1 MTQTGLDLFAP
12 TKELWLNAA
21 RDTAHKLLK
30 TKAYVTIEDVIDV
43 CPRPIEIHRNT
54 TGAVFKTDD
63 FTFYGWEQSRR
74 TQSRGRWIMQWQL
87 KQQTREKMKGEK

>member
-12 TKELWLNAA
+12 TKELWLSAA
-21 RDTAHKLLK
+21 RGAALQMLRTRP
-30 TKAYVTIEDVIDV
+30 YVTIEDILDV

-63 FTFYGWEQSRR
+63 FEFYGWEKSRR
-74 TQSRGRWIMQWQL
+74 QLSRGRWVMQWKL
-87 KQQTREKMKGEK
+87 KERHD